1 MAEPPFP
8 PEIER
13 EIFETTALKYPNF
26 APTMLRVAW
35 HVHAWIEP
43 LLYRV
48 LVIDSEPIALALI
61 SAMSRK
67 SPEFFH
73 NAVHHIAVPLDSST
87 GVPNRL
93 FSPLEQVISL
103 CTGVRS
109 FGCMD
114 AFLNPR
120 FIPIFTG
127 MHDLRR
133 LSCCLEVLFDTL
145 IDKENSIDLTLPF
158 FNTLTHLECFDFRP
172 NSCVFIQKL
181 LRLPKLTHL
190 GIPEEYLRTAEQDGL
205 FATLAE
211 CPRIRILLFQYDG
224 SPRAYEA
231 MKQPHIYDPR
241 VVLVVSCGWDD
252 WKAEARGA
260 LRYWAEADDFV
271 ARKRSGEGDIETT
284 RFWIHEDAAGSTPK
298 HVNVFTL

>member
-1 MAEPPFP
+1 MSATSLSPSFSPCHHFEMAEPPFP

-13 EIFETTALKYPNF
+13 EIFETTALKYPTF
-26 APTMLRVAW
+26 APTMLRVAQ

-48 LVIDSEPIALALI
+48 LVIDSEPIALALL

-73 NAVHHIAVPLDSST
+73 NAVHHIAVPLDTST

-109 FGCMD
+109 FGCMN

-127 MHDLRR
+127 MHDLQR
-133 LSCCLEVLFDTL
+133 LSCSLEVLFDTL
-145 IDKENSIDLTLPF
+145 IDEENWIDLTLPF

-172 NSCVFIQKL
+172 NSCVFVQKL

-211 CPRIRILLFQYDG
+211 CPRIQILSFQWDYENL
-224 SPRAYEA
+224 RAYEA
-231 MKQPHIYDPR
+231 MKQPHIYDSR
-241 VVLVVSCGWDD
+241 VVLAVSCGWED
-252 WKAEARGA
+252 WEAEARGG
-260 LRYWAEADDFV
+260 LRYWSEADDFV
-271 ARKRSGEGDIETT
+271 ARKRS
-284 RFWIHEDAAGSTPK
+284 PQQ
-298 HVNVFTL
+298 VNVFTL